1 MRASLFTPP
10 TLEAQITMLILRG
23 APALSSFRTQKLL
36 ANLQHQV
43 PAVTG
48 ISSEFVHFAN
58 LASPLSDVQASVLQ
72 QLLTYGPKV
81 PDEVN
86 HEGEL
91 FLVVPRL
98 GTISPWASKAT
109 DIAKNTG
116 LDAVKRVERGV
127 AYYVQ
132 GTISAQDRAA
142 ITAILHDRMVETV
155 FDSLAAAELIFAAQ
169 APAAQTTVDILNGG
183 RDALVAAN
191 KSLGLALAD
200 DEIDYLVESFKGL
213 G

>member
-1 MRASLFTPP
+1 
-10 TLEAQITMLILRG
+10 MLILRG

-36 ANLQHQV
+36 STVQQV
-43 PAVTG
+43 APAVSG

-58 LASPLSDVQASVLQ
+58 VSAPLTDAQTQVLQ

-81 PDEVN
+81 EGSVD
-86 HEGEL
+86 HQGEL

-116 LDAVKRVERGV
+116 LEAIKRIERGL
-127 AYYVQ
+127 AYYIQ
-132 GTISAQDRAA
+132 GGISASDRAA
-142 ITAILHDRMVETV
+142 ITAILHDRMVEVV
-155 FDSLAAAELIFAAQ
+155 FDSLNAAEQIFSAQ
-169 APAAQTTVDILNGG
+169 EPAPQTSVDILGGG
-183 RDALVAAN
+183 RDALVEAN

-200 DEIDYLVESFKGL
+200 DEIDYLVDAFKTL
-213 G
+213 GRNPVDVELMMFAQAN

>member
-1 MRASLFTPP
+1 
-10 TLEAQITMLILRG
+10 
-23 APALSSFRTQKLL
+23 
-36 ANLQHQV
+36 
-43 PAVTG
+43 
-48 ISSEFVHFAN
+48 FAN
-58 LASPLSDVQASVLQ
+58 LSAPLNAEQQQVLQ

-81 PDEVN
+81 EGDVS

-116 LDAVKRVERGV
+116 LDAIKRVERGV

-132 GTISAQDRAA
+132 GAISAADRAV

-155 FDSLAAAELIFAAQ
+155 FDSLDAAEQIFSAQ
-169 APAAQTTVDILNGG
+169 EPAPQTSVDILGGG
-183 RDALVAAN
+183 RAALVEAN

-200 DEIDYLVESFKGL
+200 DEIDYLVDAFNTL
-213 G
+213 GRNPVDVELMMFAQANSEHCRHKIFNASWTIDGVEQERSL

>member
-1 MRASLFTPP
+1 
-10 TLEAQITMLILRG
+10 MLILRG

-36 ANLQHQV
+36 TTLQQRV

-48 ISSEFVHFAN
+48 VSSEFVHFAN
-58 LASPLSDVQASVLQ
+58 LSAPLSAEQQQVLQ

-81 PDEVN
+81 EGEVN
-86 HEGEL
+86 HDGEL

-132 GTISAQDRAA
+132 GAISATDRAA
-142 ITAILHDRMVETV
+142 IIAVLHDRMVETV
-155 FDSLAAAELIFAAQ
+155 FDSLDAAAQIFTAQ
-169 APAAQTTVDILNGG
+169 EPAPQTSVDILGGG
-183 RDALVAAN
+183 RAALVAAN
-191 KSLGLALAD
+191 KSLGLALAE
-200 DEIDYLVESFKGL
+200 DEIDYLVDAFQT
-213 G
+213 